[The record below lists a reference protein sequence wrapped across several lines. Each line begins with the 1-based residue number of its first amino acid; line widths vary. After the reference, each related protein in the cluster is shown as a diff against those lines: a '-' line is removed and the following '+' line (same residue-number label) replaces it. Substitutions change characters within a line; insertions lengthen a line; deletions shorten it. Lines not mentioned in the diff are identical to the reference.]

1 MKKIIGNDRSACSKS
16 GRPDTGAASAYLF
29 VRKLHEGGLVTF
41 VTRPD
46 GQQGVA
52 LTSKGQ
58 AAMWAI
64 DGGDD
69 EHPAYDD

>member
-1 MKKIIGNDRSACSKS
+1 MKTFKGNGSGCSKS
-16 GRPDTGAASAYLF
+16 GRPSTGEASAYLF

-64 DGGDD
+64 DGGEDD
-69 EHPAYDD
+69 QHPAYDY